1 MVVSTEQVKN
11 GIIKYVDAEIGAKSE
26 GAAKFLVYFVLPSIP
41 KKVTDYLG
49 TMRSSGVF
57 NDVFDENGN
66 VELDAFRERAREAMQ
81 KCVSVEVMGLA
92 FRESDIDALY
102 EYIRRG

>member
-11 GIIKYVDAEIGAKSE
+11 GIIKYVDAEIGVKSE
-26 GAAKFLVYFVLPSIP
+26 GAVKFLVYFVLPSIP

-49 TMRSSGVF
+49 AMRSSGVF
-57 NDVFDENGN
+57 GDVFDENGN
-66 VELDAFRERAREAMQ
+66 VELDAFRERAKEAMQ

-92 FRESDIDALY
+92 FREPDIDALY